1 MKRKK
6 IPGQKFAAISSATAE
21 MVHRFTR
28 TQEKKHGP
36 TLKNFLL
43 DLNSTG
49 LSSPWNKHAVVIF
62 ADHFLSLKKY
72 ACLDEELIEQTFTTH
87 MIQLKAQYKAYING
101 QEKSE
106 EVSNREMRN
115 ARLARR
121 RNVCFGFPSDC

>member
-1 MKRKK
+1 
-6 IPGQKFAAISSATAE
+6 
-21 MVHRFTR
+21 MVHRFAR
-28 TQEKKHGP
+28 TQERKHGP
-36 TLKNFLL
+36 TIRNFLL

-72 ACLDEELIEQTFTTH
+72 ACLDEELIEQTFAIH

-106 EVSNREMRN
+106 EALNRDMRN

-121 RNVCFGFPSDC
+121 RTVRSGFPSDC